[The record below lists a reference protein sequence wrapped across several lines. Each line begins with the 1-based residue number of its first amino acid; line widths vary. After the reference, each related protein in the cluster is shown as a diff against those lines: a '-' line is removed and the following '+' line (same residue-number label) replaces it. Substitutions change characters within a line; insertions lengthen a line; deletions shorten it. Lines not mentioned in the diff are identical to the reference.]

1 MGAERWVPNDPAGL
15 VRLGGEWRQLT
26 GIFSRN
32 NLYGRRGTRLPI
44 AGIEAYGPPYHDD
57 KVYLVGDG
65 QVTRNDGRSFQ
76 SGCPN
81 SGVIWHEWEPWADG
95 TPSDRSPTGNEGA
108 TRTSMSHLCNVMI
121 WAQGSVENRTNRVN
135 HHYIV
140 GRSVEVWEQLPLVP
154 NEGIY
159 ACFNRGSCIA
169 PDKCTCPDGYSGFSC
184 AEVLCSHNNSKGEIV
199 GCLNGGVCLEK
210 DDCTCPR
217 SESVLLTLYPRL
229 QLNNPGAVTGYT
241 GTDCS
246 IPMCTQGW
254 YDPLCEGVVSG
265 GEGCYRC
272 SNGGN
277 CTAPDFCTCAPEWT
291 GYDCQI
297 PVCTQVVSGSV
308 LLELATV
315 DAAKV
320 QQYELD
326 PCFSESLFHWNGVYI
341 GQGNCTKP
349 NVCTCFCNKIGSPWS
364 DPLQGIF
371 FKPPEGTIY
380 GTDVCQDGFEG
391 ARNFEEE
398 FTSCHLRI
406 MVPDVWQ
413 ENAVHILWVS
423 ITFGTVFTVA
433 FTVIYRR
440 IRRRMELA
448 KKERR
453 RSRKSSET
461 NPLQPKESAFGHK

>member
-1 MGAERWVPNDPAGL
+1 MGCYNG
-15 VRLGGEWRQLT
+15 
-26 GIFSRN
+26 
-32 NLYGRRGTRLPI
+32 
-44 AGIEAYGPPYHDD
+44 
-57 KVYLVGDG
+57 
-65 QVTRNDGRSFQ
+65 
-76 SGCPN
+76 
-81 SGVIWHEWEPWADG
+81 
-95 TPSDRSPTGNEGA
+95 
-108 TRTSMSHLCNVMI
+108 
-121 WAQGSVENRTNRVN
+121 
-135 HHYIV
+135 
-140 GRSVEVWEQLPLVP
+140 
-154 NEGIY
+154 
-159 ACFNRGSCIA
+159 GSCIA
-169 PDKCTCPDGYSGFSC
+169 PDTCTCTDGYSGFDC
-184 AEVLCSHNNSKGEIV
+184 NTPLCRHLQPSGKV
-199 GCLNGGVCLEK
+199 TGCLNAGICISRDECECIQTDSQLYTVH
-210 DDCTCPR
+210 P
-217 SESVLLTLYPRL
+217 ESARGLT
-229 QLNNPGAVTGYT
+229 GWT

-246 IPMCTQGW
+246 IPMCIQGFF
-254 YDPLCEGVVSG
+254 DAFCTDLAQAPA

-297 PVCTQVVSGSV
+297 PVCTQVVSGGT

-326 PCFSESLFHWNGVYI
+326 PCFSEGLFHWNGVYI

-371 FKPPEGTIY
+371 FKPPKGTIY